1 MLAGG
6 RLSAGSVAEGDELR
20 CRFSGGEERGAARA
34 RQRPRGAAA
43 GDRGSVQ
50 AGTGWR
56 AAASICRA
64 RRASSNCE
72 TPRTA
77 APRGYPTASTARGAR
92 RSILRPPGLLGN
104 GRFGGPIG
112 HHSDHVH
119 LSITNPRTMLAAI
132 RQAQSMGLHVG
143 ENPYLDHVGVHAH
156 GSFHYQNFPG
166 KYGGK
171 SLGKKRSTCP
181 ATRKRWPPST
191 AGRPATCDE
200 GQPQHGQLVRA
211 VSPLPQSLGGQR
223 PDVPALAG

>member
-1 MLAGG
+1 VVKSEGQRERGSGLEGQRRAIAAACRRGLAGVQLPAFVG
-6 RLSAGSVAEGDELR
+6 R
-20 CRFSGGEERGAARA
+20 AAQAPTA
-34 RQRPRGAAA
+34 RRPAQQLPADTPPQAPRGALAEA
-43 GDRGSVQ
+43 FYDPLGS
-50 AGTGWR
+50 WD
-56 AAASICRA
+56 
-64 RRASSNCE
+64 
-72 TPRTA
+72 
-77 APRGYPTASTARGAR
+77 
-92 RSILRPPGLLGN
+92 N